1 MGVVNEV
8 LILFLLI
15 SVGALARW
23 RGLIDVSMNRGLAE
37 LLLNVTMPLMILGA
51 FNIAFD
57 AAMAA
62 TALKVFL
69 LSAFFHTVSF
79 FLGGYL
85 FRRYSGQARQVL
97 RFTAV
102 FSNCAFMGYPVL
114 FSLYGKTGVFYGS
127 VFTVPFIISLW
138 TLGVY
143 LFRSD
148 EKKVSWGNVFL
159 NPGLLAVLAGLV
171 IFFLSWH
178 LPAPVARAFDM
189 LGATTT
195 PLSMILIGS
204 MLAGMPFREV
214 IGDRKVYYAAFV
226 RLLLVPA
233 IALGVMY
240 VCGVRGLAF
249 GVCVLSLAMP
259 VAANT
264 AAFAEKFESDTAL
277 ASRCVF
283 VSTVF
288 SIVTIPVF
296 IALVNRLAG
305 PLF

>member
-8 LILFLLI
+8 FILFLLI

-23 RGLIDVSMNRGLAE
+23 RGLIDPGMNRGLAE

-79 FLGGYL
+79 FLGGCL
-85 FRRYSGQARQVL
+85 FRHYSGQERQVL

-114 FSLYGKTGVFYGS
+114 YSLYGKIGVFYGS

-143 LFRSD
+143 LLRSD
-148 EKKVSWGNVFL
+148 EEKVSWAKVFL
-159 NPGLLAVLAGLV
+159 NPGLLAVLAGLLM
-171 IFFLSWH
+171 FFFSWH
-178 LPAPVARAFDM
+178 LPAPVAKAFDM

-214 IGDRKVYYAAFV
+214 IGDRKVYYSVFV
-226 RLLLVPA
+226 RLLLVPSM
-233 IALGVMY
+233 ALGGMY
-240 VCGVRGLAF
+240 LCGVRGLAL

-264 AAFAEKFESDTAL
+264 AAFAEKFGSDTAL

-288 SIVTIPVF
+288 SIFTIPVF
-296 IALVNRLAG
+296 ISLVSRLAG